1 MPTVINTNA
10 PVNLNQYAGTD
21 ELGAKTA
28 IVAENMETACRV
40 YADENGKDPVI
51 MQTTLKNIKTVL
63 PVTYTSFETTVF
75 DAGGQDAAAL
85 AGCTA
90 TPERYT
96 LPAGDKQVFTA
107 TEATGWTFQ
116 KWTIAGQD
124 VPAPEGTKK
133 VALLEIPK
141 APDIVKIQA
150 VFTAAV
156 GP

>member
-1 MPTVINTNA
+1 MAVDNQ
-10 PVNLNQYAGTD
+10 PVTLNQYAGTD
-21 ELGAKTA
+21 ELGVKTA

-40 YADENGKDPVI
+40 YAAENSKDPVI

-63 PVTYTSFETTVF
+63 PITYTTFETTVF
-75 DAGGQDAAAL
+75 DAGGQDAALL
-85 AGCTA
+85 AGCRA

-107 TEATGWTFQ
+107 EESTGWTFT
-116 KWTIAGQD
+116 KWTMDGKD
-124 VPAPEGTKK
+124 VVGDEGTKK

-141 APDIVKIQA
+141 SATIVKIQA

>member
-1 MPTVINTNA
+1 MNQ

-28 IVAENMETACRV
+28 IVAENMEIACKV

-63 PVTYTSFETTVF
+63 PVTYTSFETTVW
-75 DAGGQDAAAL
+75 DAGGQNAAEL
-85 AGCTA
+85 AGCKA
-90 TPERYT
+90 TPVRYT

-107 TEATGWTFQ
+107 EEATGWTFQ
-116 KWTIAGQD
+116 KWTMDGKD
-124 VPAPEGTKK
+124 VTGAEGTKK

-141 APDIVKIQA
+141 AADVVKIQA